1 MGTIGKIN
9 PYVILVVI
17 FAMVAIGAVVFQS
30 TLIPASIAG
39 DKVTDGAVAV
49 TACGSDNKGVLNMRV
64 VNPLNTTGQEYFAAS
79 GVINEIT
86 ASGAEVPAGIVFTTN
101 ANNTYAKIDFTCG
114 KKYKGYVLSSD
125 NVHTSAS
132 FEFNGN
138 AETITLSDLKI
149 PQHSALLFRAYN
161 NDEKAYMY
169 SGGSTVANAWVA
181 SGNTIFSTTSN
192 STGTTVGIGECV
204 DFNVEVWANTTY
216 ATDTQYTDQKTH
228 IAVNLNS
235 AGDND
240 WQIPT
245 VWVDGVSLI
254 QEQMNL
260 RLANDGYDYQYIA
273 PVIMGQVKHNVRVQ
287 ACAISGINPDAD
299 ITVGVFTS
307 GYAQSISDGNKIING
322 ISNDNVGT
330 YTMVYAGQT
339 VIFNTV

>member
-39 DKVTDGAVAV
+39 GDKVTNGAVAV
-49 TACGSDNKGVLNMRV
+49 TACGSDNKGVLNMRI

-169 SGGSTVANAWVA
+169 SGDSTVANAFVA
-181 SGNTIFSTTSN
+181 
-192 STGTTVGIGECV
+192 
-204 DFNVEVWANTTY
+204 
-216 ATDTQYTDQKTH
+216 
-228 IAVNLNS
+228 
-235 AGDND
+235 
-240 WQIPT
+240 
-245 VWVDGVSLI
+245 
-254 QEQMNL
+254 
-260 RLANDGYDYQYIA
+260 
-273 PVIMGQVKHNVRVQ
+273 
-287 ACAISGINPDAD
+287 
-299 ITVGVFTS
+299 
-307 GYAQSISDGNKIING
+307 
-322 ISNDNVGT
+322 
-330 YTMVYAGQT
+330 
-339 VIFNTV
+339 

>member
-64 VNPLNTTGQEYFAAS
+64 VNPLNTAGQEYFAAS

-149 PQHSALLFRAYN
+149 PQHSACCLELITTTKKHICIVAIQLL
-161 NDEKAYMY
+161 
-169 SGGSTVANAWVA
+169 
-181 SGNTIFSTTSN
+181 
-192 STGTTVGIGECV
+192 
-204 DFNVEVWANTTY
+204 
-216 ATDTQYTDQKTH
+216 
-228 IAVNLNS
+228 
-235 AGDND
+235 
-240 WQIPT
+240 
-245 VWVDGVSLI
+245 
-254 QEQMNL
+254 
-260 RLANDGYDYQYIA
+260 
-273 PVIMGQVKHNVRVQ
+273 
-287 ACAISGINPDAD
+287 
-299 ITVGVFTS
+299 
-307 GYAQSISDGNKIING
+307 
-322 ISNDNVGT
+322 
-330 YTMVYAGQT
+330 QT
-339 VIFNTV
+339 LL